1 MEISRR
7 LFLIF
12 GLLLMICGAAAL
24 TVDRVAADTPER
36 ETTITVSYTQYEW
49 WLSTW
54 DGNVIACVIVVDHEG
69 LPTGQEIYKACGS
82 QILSIWQNTPP
93 CAELSQANGDMNDCV
108 GYYLHLVSTEKKEKE
123 IPVQLPLPTVWISLK
138 GCDPVPPENFCAKLP
153 SLLLA
158 GEEPLPNEEI
168 IAIHGLVG
176 GTPFSC
182 EDDSCFIPLRVTPEE
197 GITIEFWADS
207 SFGDSSPVYKAL
219 VRVLDSGVSFV
230 PGQSGYFVDVLST
243 QWQGAPIPSCTQ
255 TWASFPPVSKQ
266 PGWLT
271 TPNDE
276 ALLATNG
283 PYYYLAGRLI
293 AQGVVDAS
301 QCPAGG
307 LQPNGYADA
316 CGLES
321 SRSYVDEWQN
331 QFDAHII
338 DVAKGSGVPAAIL
351 KNLFAQE
358 SQFWPGIFRVPNE
371 YGLGQITD
379 QGADAVLLW
388 NESFYEQFC
397 PLVLS
402 EDSCAK
408 GYLHLPPKEQAILRG
423 AYAVQANADCP
434 ECPAGVSLLNTEY
447 SINLFAQTL
456 QASCDQVAQI
466 VYNATGESAGKVAGF
481 EDLWRFT
488 VANYHAGPG
497 CLSYAVHM
505 AWDANRARLTWTDV
519 AARFTPACQG
529 VVPYVNEITR

>member
-1 MEISRR
+1 
-7 LFLIF
+7 
-12 GLLLMICGAAAL
+12 
-24 TVDRVAADTPER
+24 
-36 ETTITVSYTQYEW
+36 
-49 WLSTW
+49 
-54 DGNVIACVIVVDHEG
+54 
-69 LPTGQEIYKACGS
+69 
-82 QILSIWQNTPP
+82 
-93 CAELSQANGDMNDCV
+93 
-108 GYYLHLVSTEKKEKE
+108 
-123 IPVQLPLPTVWISLK
+123 
-138 GCDPVPPENFCAKLP
+138 
-153 SLLLA
+153 
-158 GEEPLPNEEI
+158 
-168 IAIHGLVG
+168 
-176 GTPFSC
+176 
-182 EDDSCFIPLRVTPEE
+182 
-197 GITIEFWADS
+197 
-207 SFGDSSPVYKAL
+207 
-219 VRVLDSGVSFV
+219 
-230 PGQSGYFVDVLST
+230 
-243 QWQGAPIPSCTQ
+243 
-255 TWASFPPVSKQ
+255 
-266 PGWLT
+266 
-271 TPNDE
+271 
-276 ALLATNG
+276 
-283 PYYYLAGRLI
+283 
-293 AQGVVDAS
+293 
-301 QCPAGG
+301 
-307 LQPNGYADA
+307 
-316 CGLES
+316 
-321 SRSYVDEWQN
+321 VDEWQN

>member
-1 MEISRR
+1 M
-7 LFLIF
+7 
-12 GLLLMICGAAAL
+12 
-24 TVDRVAADTPER
+24 
-36 ETTITVSYTQYEW
+36 
-49 WLSTW
+49 
-54 DGNVIACVIVVDHEG
+54 
-69 LPTGQEIYKACGS
+69 
-82 QILSIWQNTPP
+82 
-93 CAELSQANGDMNDCV
+93 
-108 GYYLHLVSTEKKEKE
+108 
-123 IPVQLPLPTVWISLK
+123 
-138 GCDPVPPENFCAKLP
+138 PPENFCAKLP
-153 SLLLA
+153 SLMLA

-176 GTPFSC
+176 GTPFTC

-230 PGQSGYFVDVLST
+230 PGQSGYFVDVIST

-255 TWASFPPVSKQ
+255 TWVSFPPVSKQ
-266 PGWLT
+266 PSWLT
-271 TPNDE
+271 TPSDE

-331 QFDAHII
+331 QFDARII
-338 DVAKGSGVPAAIL
+338 DVAKGTGVPAAIL

-358 SQFWPGIFRVPNE
+358 SQFWPGIFRVPYE

-388 NESFYEQFC
+388 NESF
-397 PLVLS
+397 LRAVLS
-402 EDSCAK
+402 
-408 GYLHLPPKEQAILRG
+408 PG
-423 AYAVQANADCP
+423 AV
-434 ECPAGVSLLNTEY
+434 
-447 SINLFAQTL
+447 
-456 QASCDQVAQI
+456 
-466 VYNATGESAGKVAGF
+466 
-481 EDLWRFT
+481 
-488 VANYHAGPG
+488 
-497 CLSYAVHM
+497 
-505 AWDANRARLTWTDV
+505 
-519 AARFTPACQG
+519 
-529 VVPYVNEITR
+529 